1 MNGPRIREEILP
13 RTGISE
19 KEFEGQHIAFEPITR
34 PTRHDQIPRRMR
46 SAMRQWIHMIDRGE
60 IDIEES
66 AAIDAAAAA
75 IAHRG
80 AFQ

>member
-1 MNGPRIREEILP
+1 
-13 RTGISE
+13 
-19 KEFEGQHIAFEPITR
+19 
-34 PTRHDQIPRRMR
+34 MR
-46 SAMRQWIHMIDRGE
+46 SAVRQGIHMIDRGE